1 MLLLIAALAI
11 AGAAS
16 PARSA
21 SLEPGHDVARQAMI
35 ESGVPQPAPTAL
47 DSVPHPWPGVA
58 LSLSVVGTAAPILV
72 MTSVGKTQSDAGVV
86 LGILATEIVTPSAGH
101 LYAGLTHRALVGMGV
116 RAVGY
121 GVVAAGAYSQGL
133 WPGQVESSDFT
144 YAVIVIGLGSAIMA
158 GSALVDIIVVPYDV
172 DRRNAEWL
180 QKHATLGVRIAPDA
194 TPELA
199 FALRF

>member
-47 DSVPHPWPGVA
+47 DSVRHPWPGIA
-58 LSLSVVGTAAPILV
+58 LSLSVVGTAAPIVLMGV
-72 MTSVGKTQSDAGVV
+72 ASRSNSDARAA
-86 LGILATEIVTPSAGH
+86 LGLLAAEIVTPAAGH
-101 LYAGLTHRALVGMGV
+101 LYAGLFPRAGVGIV
-116 RAVGY
+116 TRAVGFGAMAIGAASE
-121 GVVAAGAYSQGL
+121 GVWNDQT
-133 WPGQVESSDFT
+133 SSDFGGG
-144 YAVIVIGLGSAIMA
+144 AFLMLLGVGIMA
-158 GSALVDIIVVPYDV
+158 GSAIVDVITVASDV
-172 DRRNAEWL
+172 DKRNAEWL
-180 QKHATLGVRIAPDA
+180 KTHASVGLRVAPDA

-199 FALRF
+199 VAVRF